1 MTESN
6 PPVTR
11 TKIAGEVGTGDWALL
26 APHAERDALII
37 IDAQLDLVDA
47 ALAIAHDDSA
57 QVQEWITSALVR
69 KPGGEDLTRF
79 NEEPKSYFQFV
90 VIHPFVVAVEID
102 LEVNKP
108 H

>member
-6 PPVTR
+6 SPVSR
-11 TKIAGEVGTGDWALL
+11 TKIAGEVGTSDWALL

-47 ALAIAHDDSA
+47 AFAIAQDDST
-57 QVQEWITSALVR
+57 QVQEWITSNLVR
-69 KPGGEDLTRF
+69 KPDGDDLVRF
-79 NEEPKSYFQFV
+79 NQEPKTYFQFV
-90 VIHPFVVAVEID
+90 VIHPFVVALEIE
-102 LEVNKP
+102 LNGNTP